1 MQILYIC
8 SYESNVS
15 IAVSGGDYP
24 PQEQK
29 FFWLATLAKLIPP
42 TCESES
48 APLL

>member
-1 MQILYIC
+1 ML
-8 SYESNVS
+8 VLLFL
-15 IAVSGGDYP
+15 GGIIP

-48 APLL
+48 APLMVCLYAHL